1 MPREYSKVTFR
12 GKTTDHRTAVMARR
26 VEKALG
32 VTFYV
37 YQGSYNPGGVGASGG
52 THDKGGVLDL
62 NVPGGKDPNAVT
74 RQLRNS
80 GFAAWYRTPDQG
92 FTPHIHAV
100 DIGNAR
106 LAYNAGLQVGN
117 YNSGGS
123 GLWPL
128 VAGNDPQ
135 PFRPTPATY
144 YAHTDRDGFD
154 FDAWRD
160 ALTLRQKIA
169 NLSDR
174 IKELFRSRKQA
185 KRQLDRLS

>member
-1 MPREYSKVTFR
+1 MPREYTRVQFH
-12 GKTTDHRTAVMARR
+12 GKDTDYRTAVMARR
-26 VEKALG
+26 VERALG
-32 VTFYV
+32 VTFYC
-37 YQGSYNPGGVGASGG
+37 YQGSYNATVDASGG

-106 LAYNAGLQVGN
+106 LALNAKFQVNN

-128 VAGNDPQ
+128 VADNDPQ
-135 PFRPTPATY
+135 PFRPTSLTY
-144 YAHTDRDGFD
+144 YPHTGRDGFD
-154 FDAWRD
+154 FDAWKT
-160 ALTLRQKIA
+160 ALTLRQKIN

-174 IKELFRSRKQA
+174 IRSLFRSRKQA

>member
-1 MPREYSKVTFR
+1 MPKEYDRVTFR
-12 GKTTDHRTAVMARR
+12 GKPTDYRTAVMART

-32 VTFYV
+32 IAFYC

-62 NVPGGKDPNAVT
+62 NVPSGKDPNAIT
-74 RQLRNS
+74 RQLRNA
-80 GFAAWYRTPDQG
+80 GFAAWYRTPAQG

-100 DIGNAR
+100 DIGNNR

-117 YNSGGS
+117 YNSEGS

-135 PFRPTPATY
+135 QYRPTVATY
-144 YAHTDRDGFD
+144 YNFVTRAGFN
-154 FDAWRD
+154 FDNWREVQS
-160 ALTLRQKIA
+160 LRQRIS
-169 NLSDR
+169 NRLDR
-174 IKELFRSRKQA
+174 IRELLRSQRKD
-185 KRQLDRLS
+185 KRKLDRLS

>member
-1 MPREYSKVTFR
+1 MPKQYDKVSFR
-12 GKTTDHRTAVMARR
+12 GKTTDYRTAVMARR
-26 VEKALG
+26 VERALG
-32 VTFYV
+32 VTFYC
-37 YQGSYNPGGVGASGG
+37 YQGSYNSSVSASGG

-100 DIGNAR
+100 DIGNQR
-106 LAYNAGLQVGN
+106 LALNAGFQVNN
-117 YNSGGS
+117 YRAGGS

-128 VAGNDPQ
+128 VADNDPQ
-135 PFRPTPATY
+135 PFRPTSITY
-144 YAHTDRDGFD
+144 YAHVDSDGFD
-154 FDAWRD
+154 FQAWKQ

-169 NLSDR
+169 NLADR
-174 IKELFRSRKQA
+174 IKELARSRKQA